1 VDEPGPECCT
11 VAAHGRR
18 EDNVGEDG
26 PERPGGGSPGPAAG
40 PGGQAAVRGGGLWL
54 ALLVPGVLAAA
65 ALPLSALAAA
75 RLPTGIFLETSQE
88 SLMRVLYLR
97 GGVAVGPA
105 GFPLGWYWTG
115 VLAVSVAATG
125 AWYRHRDQAAGQP
138 GLLRGYLAAGAALVA
153 VTAGLPLAGWRT
165 SALSLD
171 DNAAGWLG
179 ALWQQGTF
187 ALLAI
192 AVTLGILARARR
204 SWGLAAITVVYAA
217 IAGLAGWAAAAPG
230 IELGYSAD
238 AAPAVL
244 LPAAVLLVAGTG
256 LLLAAAVRRPLR
268 PPGARARAHVT

>member
-1 VDEPGPECCT
+1 LPRTG
-11 VAAHGRR
+11 GR

-26 PERPGGGSPGPAAG
+26 PERPGGGGSQGPAAG
-40 PGGQAAVRGGGLWL
+40 PAGQAAVRGGGLWL

-75 RLPTGIFLETSQE
+75 RLPAGIFLETSPE
-88 SLMRVLYLR
+88 SLMRALYLR

-125 AWYRHRDQAAGQP
+125 AWYRRRDRAAGRP

-153 VTAGLPLAGWRT
+153 VTAALPLAGWRT
-165 SALSLD
+165 SALSLN
-171 DNAAGWLG
+171 DNVAGWLG

-192 AVTLGILARARR
+192 AVTLGVLARARR
-204 SWGLAAITVVYAA
+204 SRGLAVITVVYAA
-217 IAGLAGWAAAAPG
+217 TAGLAGWAAAWPG
-230 IELGYSAD
+230 IELGFSAGV
-238 AAPAVL
+238 APAVL
-244 LPAAVLLVAGTG
+244 LPAAVLLTAGTG
-256 LLLAAAVRRPLR
+256 LLLAAAVRRPG
-268 PPGARARAHVT
+268 PRAHST

>member
-1 VDEPGPECCT
+1 LRRTG
-11 VAAHGRR
+11 GR

-26 PERPGGGSPGPAAG
+26 PERPSGGGSPGPAAG
-40 PGGQAAVRGGGLWL
+40 PAGQAAVRGGLWL

-75 RLPTGIFLETSQE
+75 RLPTGIFVETSQE

-125 AWYRHRDQAAGQP
+125 AWYRRRDRAAGRP
-138 GLLRGYLAAGAALVA
+138 GLLRGYLAAGAVLVA
-153 VTAGLPLAGWRT
+153 VTAGLPLLGWRT

-204 SWGLAAITVVYAA
+204 SRGLAVITVVYAA
-217 IAGLAGWAAAAPG
+217 TAGLTGWAAASPG

-244 LPAAVLLVAGTG
+244 LPAAVLLVAGIG
-256 LLLAAAVRRPLR
+256 LLLAAAVRRPLP
-268 PPGARARAHVT
+268 PPGPART